1 MTTGTT
7 SAATL
12 PLAGPGP
19 PSRPQRAARSIAQIF
34 ASAALSL
41 RAVTKSAIFLLKVF
55 PMLPSRPIDWVTAPP
70 VVERVGYP
78 TRHGLVEGDLYR
90 PATGGPHPG
99 ILVCL
104 GVVPFDVEH
113 PQVARLGA
121 ALARAGF
128 AAPLHW
134 SPAMR
139 DLRFDPDD
147 VANLALAYRWLI
159 GRPDVDPA
167 RSGFLGTCVGG
178 AFGLMAAADP
188 RIRDH
193 VAFVAAYAP
202 YASMWTLARDI
213 TSATR
218 PCGATREPWAVDPL
232 TRRVYVRSLTDH
244 LVATE
249 AALLR
254 SACADRGGRV
264 DPDTLSAEGRAVY
277 PLLAALDA
285 DAAEAALRR
294 LPPALRERLTAMSPL
309 AYLADVH
316 APLLVF
322 LHDRG
327 DAVIPVGESRQ
338 LRSALA
344 GRPGVRYTELGF
356 QHLSPYGMAPF
367 RLIRELGKFYR
378 AIYPVF
384 RCAATRGN
392 LAAAPH

>member
-1 MTTGTT
+1 MSTA
-7 SAATL
+7 SPDPRILDEAKPALPAPAPQATRL
-12 PLAGPGP
+12 VIRVLAD
-19 PSRPQRAARSIAQIF
+19 AAR
-34 ASAALSL
+34 SL
-41 RAVTKSAIFLLKVF
+41 RAVAKSAIFLLKVF
-55 PMLPSRPIDWVTAPP
+55 PMLPSRSVDWVTAPP
-70 VVERVGYP
+70 LVERVEYP
-78 TRHGLVEGDLYR
+78 TRDGLAEGDLYR

-128 AAPLHW
+128 AALLHW

-159 GRPDVDPA
+159 ERPDIDPA
-167 RSGFLGTCVGG
+167 RSGFVGTCVGG

-188 RIRDH
+188 HIRDR
-193 VAFVAAYAP
+193 VAFVTAYAP

-218 PCGATREPWAVDPL
+218 PCGETREPWAVDPL
-232 TRRVYVRSLTDH
+232 TRTVYVRSLTDH
-244 LVATE
+244 LVASE

-254 SACADRGGRV
+254 NACAERGGQV
-264 DPDTLSAEGRAVY
+264 DPTTLSAAGRAVY
-277 PLLAALDA
+277 PLLDALDA

-294 LPPALRERLTAMSPL
+294 LPPAVQERLTAMSPL

-338 LRSALA
+338 LRSALT
-344 GRPGVRYTELGF
+344 GRAGVRYTELGF

-367 RLIRELGKFYR
+367 RLVRELGKFYR

-384 RCAATRGN
+384 RCAATRGG
-392 LAAAPH
+392 LAAAPR